1 MDGVPPSL
9 RGIAVPLTD
18 VQIRAAKPREKPYK
32 LFDERG
38 LFLLVKPSGAR
49 LWRFKYAH
57 AGREKLISFGDFR
70 DVPLKRAREKR
81 DEARRLVADGID
93 PSAQRQAARASQADT
108 LALIA
113 EEFFARQAKKLAA
126 RTIDRDLQRLRV
138 FVLPSLGRQPIRT
151 IAAPELLAVLRRIE
165 ARGTYETAH
174 RTRSAIS
181 RVMRYAIATGR
192 ADRDITTDLRGA
204 LTPVTTTNFAAITEP
219 KRIAELLRAIDGY
232 VGQPS
237 TAYALK
243 LAPLLFV
250 RPGELRGAEWR
261 EFDLDAKEPEWRI
274 PGERM
279 KMGEEHVVPL
289 STQAVEILRDLH
301 ALTGDGRYLFPGLR
315 THARP
320 ISNNT
325 LNAALR
331 RIGFARTEHTAHGF
345 RSMASTRLNEMGFP
359 PDVIELQLAHAER
372 DEVRRAYNRAS
383 RLAERRKMMQRWA
396 DYLDGLKAGAK
407 VVPIRR
413 QG

>member
-1 MDGVPPSL
+1 M
-9 RGIAVPLTD
+9 PLTD
-18 VQIRAAKPREKPYK
+18 IEIRAAKPKQKPYK

-38 LFLLVKPSGAR
+38 LFLLVKPNGVR
-49 LWRFKYAH
+49 LWRFKYVL
-57 AGREKLISFGDFR
+57 AGREKLISLGDYR
-70 DVPLKRAREKR
+70 DVPLRRARKKR

-93 PSAQRQAARASQADT
+93 PSAKRQEARASQADT
-108 LALIA
+108 LTLIA
-113 EEFFARQAKKLAA
+113 EEFFERQSKKLAA
-126 RTIDRDLQRLRV
+126 KTVDRDLWRLRKY
-138 FVLPSLGRQPIRT
+138 VLPSLGRRPIRT

-174 RTRSAIS
+174 RTRSAVS

-192 ADRDITTDLRGA
+192 AERDITADLRGA
-204 LTPVTTTNFAAITEP
+204 LTPVTVTNFPAITEP
-219 KRIAELLRAIDGY
+219 KRIAELLRAIGGY

-261 EFDLDAKEPEWRI
+261 EFDLEAKEPEWRI
-274 PGERM
+274 PAERM

-289 STQAVEILRDLH
+289 CRQAVEILRELH

-315 THARP
+315 TNARP

-331 RIGFARTEHTAHGF
+331 RIGFAQSEHTAHGF

-372 DEVRRAYNRAS
+372 NAVRAAYNRAS
-383 RLAERRKMMQRWA
+383 RLPERRKMMQEWA
-396 DYLDGLKAGAK
+396 DYLERLRMGAE
-407 VVPIRR
+407 VVPIKRSA
-413 QG
+413 